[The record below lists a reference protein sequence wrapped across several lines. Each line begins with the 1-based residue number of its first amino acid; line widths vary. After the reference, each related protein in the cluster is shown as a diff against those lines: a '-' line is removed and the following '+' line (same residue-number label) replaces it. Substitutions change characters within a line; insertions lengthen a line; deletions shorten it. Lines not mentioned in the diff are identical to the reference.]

1 MISGYD
7 EGLHKVVLKGALQKN
22 LIGYNIMPVY
32 KSLLKKEA
40 PSYDEGRN
48 STFSTIIGEK
58 FRAF

>member
-32 KSLLKKEA
+32 KSLLKKKHQVMMKE
-40 PSYDEGRN
+40 EIQHFLR
-48 STFSTIIGEK
+48 
-58 FRAF
+58 